1 MFYFAGL
8 LISENK
14 NW

>member
-1 MFYFAGL
+1 MSFAGL

-14 NW
+14 F